1 MTRARSWC
9 TGRSRRSTVRTPPS
23 PSASSRTSSA
33 TREEAVKAV
42 NKASR
47 KAPEDLELR
56 GFAREA
62 AGAWAEAE
70 NLRWRLAMSGRRIAH
85 GEARK
90 LAGPF
95 MDEEDLVQEG
105 RQRIDNL
112 VEEGRRS
119 ISELVE
125 NSRRNNLIQESK
137 RNRRQY
143 NKYTEGN
150 EWTVVSPQRET
161 RLSSP
166 RESQLGLS
174 GYIRPGGGIFPVPR
188 KEHEVIYFENEGQG
202 SLFHSPLYEDSV
214 IQVDGHIGYHES
226 SISR

>member
-1 MTRARSWC
+1 MYSPARGYIDEGQTEDCTWSGIFERRRA
-9 TGRSRRSTVRTPPS
+9 VP
-23 PSASSRTSSA
+23 
-33 TREEAVKAV
+33 
-42 NKASR
+42 
-47 KAPEDLELR
+47 DLVQK
-56 GFAREA
+56 G
-62 AGAWAEAE
+62 
-70 NLRWRLAMSGRRIAH
+70 SI
-85 GEARK
+85 
-90 LAGPF
+90 
-95 MDEEDLVQEG
+95 EDLVQEG

-137 RNRRQY
+137 RNRRLY

-150 EWTVVSPQRET
+150 EWTVVSPQSET

-188 KEHEVIYFENEGQG
+188 KEQEVIYFENEGQG